1 MCRCVDLGSTN
12 TSFLRVRLI
21 GGVPRVSCVRAGAS
35 WLTLPRERGDVNYSL
50 RRLLHQILGPRPA
63 SDPHIL
69 DFLLDRDRGRSLA
82 CRAEAG
88 CENFP
93 EGGER
98 VKKKATKKKK
108 KK

>member
-12 TSFLRVRLI
+12 TSFFRVRLI
-21 GGVPRVSCVRAGAS
+21 GEVPRVSCVRAGAS

-50 RRLLHQILGPRPA
+50 RRLLH
-63 SDPHIL
+63 HIL
-69 DFLLDRDRGRSLA
+69 DFLLDRDRGPSLA

-98 VKKKATKKKK
+98 VKKKATKKEKK
-108 KK
+108 K